1 MGLPFTRQTKGRQ
14 QLSLYAKLNIE
25 RNMNTGIK
33 FIAVCTVYDC
43 TAIGYITIVNLNPT
57 TLQEK
62 KTNVAEI
69 D

>member
-1 MGLPFTRQTKGRQ
+1 
-14 QLSLYAKLNIE
+14 
-25 RNMNTGIK
+25 MNTGIK

-69 D
+69 DWKSEKIQFTDE